1 MSPAFIA
8 ACRFQHWLREHPAA
22 PEPVKRMTRDEIKG
36 DVPDADFE
44 HAYRAITKHVE
55 F

>member
-8 ACRFQHWLREHPAA
+8 ACIFQQWEQAHPSA
-22 PEPVKRMTRDEIKG
+22 PEPVRRMTRDEIRQ
-36 DVPDADFE
+36 DVSEADFE